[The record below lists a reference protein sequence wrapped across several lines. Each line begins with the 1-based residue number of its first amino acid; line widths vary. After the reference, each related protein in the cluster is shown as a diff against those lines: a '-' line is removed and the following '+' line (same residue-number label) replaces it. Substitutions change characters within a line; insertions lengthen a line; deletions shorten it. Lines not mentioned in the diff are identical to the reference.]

1 MGLMGAIQ
9 SFRFHMAIK
18 QFLIYI
24 CLWIHLTTVQYRIF
38 ISLLIFYFLVWPDRL
53 CPKYFIH

>member
-53 CPKYFIH
+53 CP